1 MARTILEISIK
12 GIGFILPV
20 VFQILFQPVVLVDL
34 VVILDYIWWSMKEQI
49 ILEQFYINRDI
60 RVYSKYAPTL
70 RAERI
75 GLLVLE
81 KQNKLIGANETS
93 SNSKIR

>member
-1 MARTILEISIK
+1 
-12 GIGFILPV
+12 
-20 VFQILFQPVVLVDL
+20 
-34 VVILDYIWWSMKEQI
+34 MKEQI
-49 ILEQFYINRDI
+49 ILEQFYVNRDV

-81 KQNKLIGANETS
+81 KQNKLIGANEIS
-93 SNSKIR
+93 SNSKIRR

>member
-1 MARTILEISIK
+1 M
-12 GIGFILPV
+12 
-20 VFQILFQPVVLVDL
+20 DL